1 MAMKKRRRMVAIMA
15 AILALLLLV
24 PILIT
29 IISAVSAAAV
39 SQSDLDDLKRQQAE
53 LQQKQANIENQLKA
67 IENEQNAV
75 LAKKQL
81 LDEQINTTREEIE
94 NISGQILYVESQIEE
109 KQAELEKALQEEDE
123 QYAKFAI
130 RVRAMEEN
138 GTISY
143 YSVLFGARDYT
154 DLLCRLDFIG
164 EIIRYDEKV
173 VEDLEK
179 AQAAT
184 LKSRLELET
193 SKDELTDYMTA
204 QEKMQDELAAQIMK
218 ADEMMIELQSNRD
231 AFERVFEENEILE
244 GELSLK
250 IDETIKELE
259 RIAAEKAAAQSSSG
273 SIVSTGTYVW
283 PSYDSRYITSLFGQR
298 LHPVLGYYKSHNGVD
313 IGASYGTDIL
323 AADSGVVVTSE
334 YSSSYGNYIMIMHG
348 GGRYTLYA
356 HMSQRYSSV
365 GDEVSQG
372 ETIGLVGSTGMST
385 GPHIHY
391 EVYEAGKRVNPL
403 NYYSNYEVSPNA

>member
-1 MAMKKRRRMVAIMA
+1 MKKRRRMVAIMA

>member
-1 MAMKKRRRMVAIMA
+1 MVAIMA

-53 LQQKQANIENQLKA
+53 LQQKQSNIENQLKA

>member
-1 MAMKKRRRMVAIMA
+1 MVAIMA